1 MIVSNLLGLESRK
14 VYLSLKIE
22 KLIITIFI
30 VLFLVLGYILN
41 TYTLYSYK
49 IEWVLDVRFK
59 SSGAWTS

>member
-49 IEWVLDVRFK
+49 IEWVLDVRLK